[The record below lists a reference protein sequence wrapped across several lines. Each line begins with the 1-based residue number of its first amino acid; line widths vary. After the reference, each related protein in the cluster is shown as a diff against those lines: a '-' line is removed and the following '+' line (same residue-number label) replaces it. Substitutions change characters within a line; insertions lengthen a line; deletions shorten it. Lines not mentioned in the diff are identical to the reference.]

1 MSKAETIKLN
11 THRPLAYRIVVRT
24 IRILGTLL
32 FRPIVIGRENIPKTG
47 AVLIAPVHRSNVD
60 FAFSVFMSRRKIF
73 FMAKDSLYKIKPIGK
88 FLLHLGAFPVTR
100 DSADRDSMAA
110 SEYILQQGQAL
121 ILFPEGTRKQG
132 PVIEQLRDG
141 AMFIASRTNSVVVP
155 VGIGGSDKSM
165 KPGAK
170 FPRPVRIKIVIG
182 KPIAPPTAEGRVSR
196 SAISAKT
203 EELQKALQDVYD
215 QSLRA

>member
-1 MSKAETIKLN
+1 
-11 THRPLAYRIVVRT
+11 
-24 IRILGTLL
+24 
-32 FRPIVIGRENIPKTG
+32 
-47 AVLIAPVHRSNVD
+47 
-60 FAFSVFMSRRKIF
+60 
-73 FMAKDSLYKIKPIGK
+73 MAKDSLYKIKPIGK

-155 VGIGGSDKSM
+155 VGIGAVTS
-165 KPGAK
+165 
-170 FPRPVRIKIVIG
+170 
-182 KPIAPPTAEGRVSR
+182 
-196 SAISAKT
+196 
-203 EELQKALQDVYD
+203 Q
-215 QSLRA
+215 

>member
-1 MSKAETIKLN
+1 MPKDDSIKLHI
-11 THRPLAYRIVVRT
+11 HRPLTYRFVTRT
-24 IRILGTLL
+24 IRILGTLM
-32 FRPIVIGRENIPKTG
+32 FRPIVIGKENIPETG
-47 AVLIAPVHRSNVD
+47 PVLIAPVHRSNVD

-73 FMAKDSLYKIKPIGK
+73 FIAKDSLFKIKPIRK
-88 FLLHLGAFPVTR
+88 FLLHLGAFPVNR
-100 DSADRDSMAA
+100 ESADRDSMIA
-110 SEYILQQGQAL
+110 SELVLQNGQAL
-121 ILFPEGTRKQG
+121 ILFPEGTRKEG

-141 AMFIASRTNSVVVP
+141 AMFIAARTHSVVVP

-170 FPRPVRIKIVIG
+170 FPRPVRIKIVVG
-182 KPIAPPTAEGRVSR
+182 KPIQPPTAEGRVSR

-215 QSLRA
+215 QSLKA

>member
-1 MSKAETIKLN
+1 MSKAEVIKLN
-11 THRPLAYRIVVRT
+11 THRPLAYRFVVRT

-32 FRPIVIGRENIPKTG
+32 FRPTVTGRENIPKAG

>member
-1 MSKAETIKLN
+1 MPKDDSIKL
-11 THRPLAYRIVVRT
+11 HSYRPLAYRFVTRT
-24 IRILGTLL
+24 IRILGPLM
-32 FRPIVIGRENIPKTG
+32 FRPIVIGKENIPETG
-47 AVLIAPVHRSNVD
+47 PVLIAPVHRSIVD

-73 FMAKDSLYKIKPIGK
+73 FIAKDSLFKIKPIRK
-88 FLLHLGAFPVTR
+88 FLLHLGAFPVNR
-100 DSADRDSMAA
+100 ESADRDSMIA
-110 SEYILQQGQAL
+110 SELVLQNGQAL
-121 ILFPEGTRKQG
+121 ILFPEGTRKEG

-141 AMFIASRTNSVVVP
+141 AMFIAARTHSVVVP

-170 FPRPVRIKIVIG
+170 FPRPVRIKIVVG
-182 KPIAPPTAEGRVSR
+182 KPIQPPTAEGRVSR

-215 QSLRA
+215 QSLKA

>member
-1 MSKAETIKLN
+1 
-11 THRPLAYRIVVRT
+11 
-24 IRILGTLL
+24 
-32 FRPIVIGRENIPKTG
+32 
-47 AVLIAPVHRSNVD
+47 
-60 FAFSVFMSRRKIF
+60 
-73 FMAKDSLYKIKPIGK
+73 
-88 FLLHLGAFPVTR
+88 
-100 DSADRDSMAA
+100 MAA

>member
-1 MSKAETIKLN
+1 
-11 THRPLAYRIVVRT
+11 VRT

-32 FRPIVIGRENIPKTG
+32 FRPTVTGRENIPKTG

>member
-1 MSKAETIKLN
+1 M
-11 THRPLAYRIVVRT
+11 RT

>member
-1 MSKAETIKLN
+1 MPKAQTIKLN
-11 THRPLAYRIVVRT
+11 THKPLAYRFVVRT
-24 IRILGTLL
+24 IRILGSLL
-32 FRPIVIGRENIPKTG
+32 FRPIVIGRENIPTTG

-60 FAFSVFMSRRKIF
+60 FAFSVFISKRKIF

-88 FLLHLGAFPVTR
+88 FLLHLGAFPVNR
-100 DSADRDSMAA
+100 ESADRDSMIA
-110 SEYILQQGQAL
+110 SELVLQNGQAL
-121 ILFPEGTRKQG
+121 ILFPEGTRKEG
-132 PVIEQLRDG
+132 PIIEQLRDG
-141 AMFIASRTNSVVVP
+141 AMFIAARTHSVVVP

-170 FPRPVRIKIVIG
+170 FPRPVRIKIVVG
-182 KPIAPPTAEGRVSR
+182 KPIQPPTAEGRVSR

-215 QSLRA
+215 QSLKA

>member
-1 MSKAETIKLN
+1 
-11 THRPLAYRIVVRT
+11 VRT

-32 FRPIVIGRENIPKTG
+32 FRPTVIGKENIPATG

-60 FAFSVFMSRRKIF
+60 FAFSVFMSKRKIF

-121 ILFPEGTRKQG
+121 ILFPEGTRKEG

-170 FPRPVRIKIVIG
+170 FPRPVRIKVVIG
-182 KPIAPPTAEGRVSR
+182 KPISPPAAEGRVSR

-203 EELQKALQDVYD
+203 VELQKALQDVYD
-215 QSLRA
+215 QSLRS

>member
-1 MSKAETIKLN
+1 
-11 THRPLAYRIVVRT
+11 
-24 IRILGTLL
+24 
-32 FRPIVIGRENIPKTG
+32 
-47 AVLIAPVHRSNVD
+47 
-60 FAFSVFMSRRKIF
+60 
-73 FMAKDSLYKIKPIGK
+73 MAKDSLYKIKPIGK

-100 DSADRDSMAA
+100 DTADRDSMAA

-121 ILFPEGTRKQG
+121 ILFPEGTRKEG
-132 PVIEQLRDG
+132 PVIEHLRDG
-141 AMFIASRTNSVVVP
+141 AMFIASRTNSLVVP

-182 KPIAPPTAEGRVSR
+182 KPISPPAAEGRISR

-203 EELQKALQDVYD
+203 QELQKALQDVYD
-215 QSLRA
+215 QSLKV